1 MVSGPPR
8 VSVAIRAYRERWLA
22 EAIDSVL
29 DSSLTDLE
37 LVIYDDRGGL
47 EAVATRRGDPRVRY
61 HRPDR
66 HRDESGRFASAVALC
81 RGEFIGLL
89 DDDDRYEP
97 EFLAAAVAA
106 LAADPRAGAA
116 ISRGA
121 WLTERGVKIPPDA
134 RPAGRLPD
142 LAADI
147 LAFRAFAT
155 PSMTL
160 LRRAAWEQLAGERP
174 LPSGVAPDAWI
185 HVNLAEL
192 GWESLLLGDRP
203 LVVRRWHPGQVSNSA
218 RVAGIVVSTFEQFRL
233 ISPEREVLRRTVLA
247 RKRVRL
253 AIGLLAGGD
262 AAACREQLRSAAR
275 DDKRAWRLPRLA
287 TGVAARLGPLG
298 RWVARV
304 ALTLERRLAGGPPPL
319 YRPEG

>member
-1 MVSGPPR
+1 MVSAPPR
-8 VSVAIRAYRERWLA
+8 VSVAIRAYRERWLT

-29 DSSLTDLE
+29 DSSFADLE

-47 EAVATRRGDPRVRY
+47 EAIATRRGDPRVRY
-61 HRPDR
+61 HRPER
-66 HRDESGRFASAVALC
+66 HRDEAGRFAAAVALC

-89 DDDDRYEP
+89 DDDDRYETG
-97 EFLAAAVAA
+97 FLAAAVAA
-106 LAADPRAGAA
+106 LDADPRAGAA

-121 WLTERGVKIPPDA
+121 WLTEDGVEVPPDP
-134 RPAGRLPD
+134 RPAGPLAD
-142 LAADI
+142 LAGDI

-160 LRRAAWEQLAGERP
+160 LRRAAWEQLVAERP

-192 GWESLLLGDRP
+192 GWAALLVGDGP
-203 LVVRRWHPGQVSNSA
+203 LVVRRWHREQVSNSS
-218 RVAGIVVSTFEQFRL
+218 RVAGIVVRTFEQLRL
-233 ISPEREVLRRTVLA
+233 ESPDLDAIRRTVLA

-262 AAACREQLRSAAR
+262 AASCREQLRVAAR
-275 DDKRAWRLPRLA
+275 DDARAWRLPRLA
-287 TGVAARLGPLG
+287 TRVAARLGPLG
-298 RWVARV
+298 GWAARA
-304 ALTLERRLAGGPPPL
+304 ALALERRLAAGPPPL
-319 YRPEG
+319 YRPDD